1 MFQHPLIPFI
11 FSLVTV
17 VIAIKQCFIS
27 HKFLKV
33 KVIYSF
39 LLVFLSAFIIIFY
52 STIEKD
58 EKLLNISQ
66 WVLLAVDILCG
77 VSIVFSI
84 NYSFSKDKLNDMLTE
99 SVSLTKYFALLDKK
113 DRVKDMS
120 KKFLED
126 LNIELSQ
133 ALGRNFFDVLGK
145 KYSIIAF
152 NQVECKKADI
162 KRYYQ
167 QLIPTL
173 TQESTNTMDLELVD
187 DNNEDIAFYFEE
199 KFIISNEKYKGKII
213 LGDKKN
219 EAALIGMEN
228 EISKQNKELEII
240 KKRFS
245 QIIEKTSDGIFFND
259 LKKGYVWC
267 NDILVKK
274 LFLSGNSIDIQ
285 TFLDNIHPNDLA
297 SYREKMKAV
306 TDKNPEY
313 SISYRFNTGS
323 SYLYIKEDGYRI
335 TCGSA
340 VEHCGIMT
348 VLDDYRFEKT
358 DTLLDSIQTEPEMLA
373 RLNTLANSNNIFL
386 AVSFRID
393 SIPEI
398 NEKYGRSIGNLMI
411 NEYVEFMK
419 NTFVNDNQIYRL
431 GGLDFVCF
439 ITDIRK
445 MEMLKNKL
453 EQGKILHAPARYM
466 NETITTEIYM
476 GLAYSKDTPNP
487 HDAVKNAQQ
496 ALKFSRNPKI
506 NTNFFYFRDM

>member
-11 FSLVTV
+11 FSLIA
-17 VIAIKQCFIS
+17 VIVAIKQCFIS

-58 EKLLNISQ
+58 ENLLKISQ
-66 WVLLAVDILCG
+66 WALLGVDVLCG
-77 VSIVFSI
+77 ISIIFSI

-99 SVSLTKYFALLDKK
+99 SVSLTKYFVLMDKK
-113 DRVKDMS
+113 DRIKDMS
-120 KKFLED
+120 IKFLND
-126 LNIELSQ
+126 LGIDLSQ
-133 ALGRNFFDVLGK
+133 AVGRNFFDVLGK
-145 KYSIIAF
+145 KYRIIAF
-152 NQVECKKADI
+152 NQVECKQSDI

-173 TQESTNTMDLELVD
+173 KADSTNTMDLELVD
-187 DNNEDIAFYFEE
+187 ENNEDVAFYFEE

-240 KKRFS
+240 KNRFVT
-245 QIIEKTSDGIFFND
+245 IIEKTSDGIFFTD

-285 TFLDNIHPNDLA
+285 SFVNNIHPNDIA
-297 SYREKMKAV
+297 SYKEKMKSI

-323 SYLYIKEDGYRI
+323 SYLYVREEGMRI
-335 TCGSA
+335 ATGSQ

-348 VLDDYRFEKT
+348 VVDNYRFEKT
-358 DTLLDSIQTEPEMLA
+358 DTILDSIQTEPEMLA
-373 RLNTLANSNNIFL
+373 KLNTLANSNNVFL
-386 AVSFRID
+386 AVQFRID

-398 NEKYGRSIGNLMI
+398 NEKHGRAIGNLML

-419 NTFVNDNQIYRL
+419 NKFVNDNHIYRI

-445 MEMLKNKL
+445 MEMLKNML
-453 EQGKILHAPARYM
+453 AQGKILHAPARYM
-466 NETITTEIYM
+466 NETITTDVYM
-476 GLAYSKDTPNP
+476 GLSYSNDTPNA
-487 HDAVKNAQQ
+487 HDVLKNASQ

-506 NTNFFYFRDM
+506 NTNYFYYRDM